1 MPRRE
6 NPGFDE
12 DVVRF
17 VLKDLR
23 TVWTLELLLL
33 MRGGPEKIWTAAAL
47 TGELRASLPMVE
59 DILRR
64 LEILRLI
71 GREGEDWTYRPATSD
86 LDSLCARAESAYR
99 QKPFAMISMI
109 GRGESVLRDLAN
121 AFRLRDEA
129 P

>member
-1 MPRRE
+1 MPRRD

-17 VLKDLR
+17 VLTDLR

-33 MRGGPEKIWTAAAL
+33 MRAAPEKIWTAAAL
-47 TGELRASLPMVE
+47 TRELRASLPMVE

-71 GREGEDWTYRPATSD
+71 GREAEGWAYRPATSD
-86 LDSLCARAESAYR
+86 LDGLCVRTDRAYR
-99 QKPFAMISMI
+99 QKPFAMISLI
-109 GRGESVLRDLAN
+109 GRAESVLRDLAN
-121 AFRLRDEA
+121 AFRLRDKES
-129 P
+129 

>member
-17 VLKDLR
+17 VLTDLR

-33 MRGGPEKIWTAAAL
+33 MRGVPDRIWSAAAL

-64 LEILRLI
+64 LETLRLI
-71 GREGEDWTYRPATSD
+71 GRDAEGWIYRPATPD
-86 LDSLCARAESAYR
+86 LDSLCARADHAYR

-121 AFRLRDEA
+121 AFRLRDKE